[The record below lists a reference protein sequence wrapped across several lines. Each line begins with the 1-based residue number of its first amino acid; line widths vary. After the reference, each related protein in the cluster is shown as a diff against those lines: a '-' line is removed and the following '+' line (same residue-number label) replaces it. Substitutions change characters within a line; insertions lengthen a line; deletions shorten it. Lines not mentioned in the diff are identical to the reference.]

1 MSGRNEWLM
10 EDMIHKRWFH
20 HVFQPIYALENW
32 HVFGYEVLLRRECTP
47 SPELLFRVA
56 LQKNRL
62 YDLDCC
68 SIYHALASTNFRNI
82 RLFVNVFPY
91 TLVHHSFP
99 DFLEKL
105 KSVCFSIQNIVFEI
119 NGAEKGLDIGLLRNA
134 VQLLKDKG
142 YGISLDHFGNGKTLM
157 KLVSEIVPD
166 FVKLDRS
173 YTVGLSTSD
182 QKQNE
187 VRMVLDL
194 CERKNMKL
202 ILKGIEE
209 ATDLAI
215 AKALGVHMGQG
226 NLLGK
231 PMPLGEIF

>member
-1 MSGRNEWLM
+1 
-10 EDMIHKRWFH
+10 
-20 HVFQPIYALENW
+20 
-32 HVFGYEVLLRRECTP
+32 
-47 SPELLFRVA
+47 
-56 LQKNRL
+56 
-62 YDLDCC
+62 
-68 SIYHALASTNFRNI
+68 
-82 RLFVNVFPY
+82 
-91 TLVHHSFP
+91 
-99 DFLEKL
+99 
-105 KSVCFSIQNIVFEI
+105 
-119 NGAEKGLDIGLLRNA
+119 
-134 VQLLKDKG
+134 LKDKG

-226 NLLGK
+226 NLL
-231 PMPLGEIF
+231 